1 MASEGLIKVISGYE
15 DYIRRKGVDES
26 VVNAYSMAVNTAFF
40 EEGDIEYGKKLSRR
54 AKALICIFIK
64 DKTGSTPWEL
74 EKYCFKN
81 KTNYQI
87 LDTFYSVLKTEAQH
101 GDLESYLMCLEKK
114 REPKDRFYMPK
125 RKQLR
130 KIGLIQGLQDMI
142 DDKADIL
149 CISMPPGTGKAQ
161 PLYSK
166 VLTPNGF
173 VCMGDIH
180 VGDKVI
186 AGNGKASSVIGVFP
200 QGIKPIY
207 ELTFD
212 DGSKC
217 RCSDE
222 HLWKVQTRDDRRRGN
237 KYRVV
242 ELSKML
248 DNVKIEQGKRLNYS
262 VDYIK
267 SGIEFDEQD
276 LPLHPYVLGVLIG
289 DGSITEGNLG
299 ISSPDDDLIDRF
311 GSLLP
316 EGYGLN
322 YAGAYDFRIIGHRRE
337 GTHPCSDVRLA
348 LVNLGLYGKKSC
360 EKFIPKQYLYASRE
374 SRLELLRGLMD
385 TDGSPGVSA
394 EYSTASKQ
402 LAKDV
407 VELVHSLGGYASI
420 AHRTNC
426 GYIGKDGQ
434 KVICNDS
441 YRLMVQFS
449 AEDDNP
455 FWLKRKAKA
464 YNPKRGV
471 IKRFIKD
478 IQYVGEEECQCIMID
493 DPCHLYVTDDYIIT
507 HNTTLSKFFISGV
520 MGWYPNDYN
529 LFFSHS
535 ADICRMYYDGVLS
548 IINDTE
554 YAWHDIFPDLQVTG
568 TNAKMM
574 NINIGNYKPFQ
585 NLMCG
590 SRGSEL
596 AGKVRCSKFLMVD
609 DLIGKQEEALNKN
622 ILEKIWSNDYT
633 TDALQ
638 RKIEGCK
645 EVHIAT
651 RWSVYDVIGRLQ
663 MIYGDSD
670 RARFI
675 AVPDIDEETGK
686 SNFDYEFGG
695 FSEEFFHSQQLLM
708 DDITYGCLY
717 KQQPMEREGLLYHEE
732 DLRRYLTLPEREPD
746 AILGICDTKAK
757 GTDFMFLPCCY
768 QYDDDYYCVDC
779 VCNDSSDFGV
789 QEELCASLIL
799 RHNMQQCQFESNVGG
814 DRFASNVAKKVE
826 QESGRCNIT
835 TKPTESNKETKIIVN
850 ADWVKKHVLFKD
862 KSMYSPKDEYGTM
875 MKWLISYSVTGKNPH
890 DDIPDGWAMFALF
903 ATAGSRVAKV
913 EAVMNPFRRM

>member
-54 AKALICIFIK
+54 AKALICVFIK

-149 CISMPPGTGKAQ
+149 CISMPPGTGK
-161 PLYSK
+161 
-166 VLTPNGF
+166 
-173 VCMGDIH
+173 
-180 VGDKVI
+180 
-186 AGNGKASSVIGVFP
+186 
-200 QGIKPIY
+200 
-207 ELTFD
+207 
-212 DGSKC
+212 
-217 RCSDE
+217 
-222 HLWKVQTRDDRRRGN
+222 
-237 KYRVV
+237 
-242 ELSKML
+242 
-248 DNVKIEQGKRLNYS
+248 
-262 VDYIK
+262 
-267 SGIEFDEQD
+267 
-276 LPLHPYVLGVLIG
+276 
-289 DGSITEGNLG
+289 
-299 ISSPDDDLIDRF
+299 
-311 GSLLP
+311 
-316 EGYGLN
+316 
-322 YAGAYDFRIIGHRRE
+322 
-337 GTHPCSDVRLA
+337 
-348 LVNLGLYGKKSC
+348 
-360 EKFIPKQYLYASRE
+360 
-374 SRLELLRGLMD
+374 
-385 TDGSPGVSA
+385 
-394 EYSTASKQ
+394 
-402 LAKDV
+402 
-407 VELVHSLGGYASI
+407 
-420 AHRTNC
+420 
-426 GYIGKDGQ
+426 
-434 KVICNDS
+434 
-441 YRLMVQFS
+441 
-449 AEDDNP
+449 
-455 FWLKRKAKA
+455 
-464 YNPKRGV
+464 
-471 IKRFIKD
+471 
-478 IQYVGEEECQCIMID
+478 
-493 DPCHLYVTDDYIIT
+493 
-507 HNTTLSKFFISGV
+507 TTLSKFFISGV

-645 EVHIAT
+645 EIHIAT
-651 RWSVYDVIGRLQ
+651 RWSVWDVIGRLQ

-670 RARFI
+670 RAKFI

-695 FSEEFFHSQQLLM
+695 FSAEFFHSQQLLM

-732 DLRRYLTLPEREPD
+732 DLRRYLTLPKKEPD
-746 AILGICDTKAK
+746 AIIGICDTKAK

-768 QYDDDYYCVDC
+768 QYEDDYYCVDC

>member
-54 AKALICIFIK
+54 AKALICVFIK

-149 CISMPPGTGKAQ
+149 CISMPPGTGK
-161 PLYSK
+161 
-166 VLTPNGF
+166 
-173 VCMGDIH
+173 
-180 VGDKVI
+180 
-186 AGNGKASSVIGVFP
+186 
-200 QGIKPIY
+200 
-207 ELTFD
+207 
-212 DGSKC
+212 
-217 RCSDE
+217 
-222 HLWKVQTRDDRRRGN
+222 
-237 KYRVV
+237 
-242 ELSKML
+242 
-248 DNVKIEQGKRLNYS
+248 
-262 VDYIK
+262 
-267 SGIEFDEQD
+267 
-276 LPLHPYVLGVLIG
+276 
-289 DGSITEGNLG
+289 
-299 ISSPDDDLIDRF
+299 
-311 GSLLP
+311 
-316 EGYGLN
+316 
-322 YAGAYDFRIIGHRRE
+322 
-337 GTHPCSDVRLA
+337 
-348 LVNLGLYGKKSC
+348 
-360 EKFIPKQYLYASRE
+360 
-374 SRLELLRGLMD
+374 
-385 TDGSPGVSA
+385 
-394 EYSTASKQ
+394 
-402 LAKDV
+402 
-407 VELVHSLGGYASI
+407 
-420 AHRTNC
+420 
-426 GYIGKDGQ
+426 
-434 KVICNDS
+434 
-441 YRLMVQFS
+441 
-449 AEDDNP
+449 
-455 FWLKRKAKA
+455 
-464 YNPKRGV
+464 
-471 IKRFIKD
+471 
-478 IQYVGEEECQCIMID
+478 
-493 DPCHLYVTDDYIIT
+493 
-507 HNTTLSKFFISGV
+507 TTLSKFFISGV

-622 ILEKIWSNDYT
+622 TLEKIWSNDYT

-645 EVHIAT
+645 EIHIAT
-651 RWSVYDVIGRLQ
+651 RWSVWDVIGRLQ

-670 RARFI
+670 RAKFI

-695 FSEEFFHSQQLLM
+695 FSAEFFHSQQLLM

-799 RHNMQQCQFESNVGG
+799 RHQMQQCQFESNVGG

-862 KSMYSPKDEYGTM
+862 KSMYSPKDEYGIM
-875 MKWLISYSVTGKNPH
+875 MNWLLNYSVTGRNSH
-890 DDIPDGWAMFALF
+890 DDVVDGWAMFALF

>member
-1 MASEGLIKVISGYE
+1 MASESLIKVISGYE
-15 DYIRRKGVDES
+15 DYIKRKGVDES

-54 AKALICIFIK
+54 AKALICVFIK

-149 CISMPPGTGKAQ
+149 CISMPPGTGK
-161 PLYSK
+161 
-166 VLTPNGF
+166 
-173 VCMGDIH
+173 
-180 VGDKVI
+180 
-186 AGNGKASSVIGVFP
+186 
-200 QGIKPIY
+200 
-207 ELTFD
+207 
-212 DGSKC
+212 
-217 RCSDE
+217 
-222 HLWKVQTRDDRRRGN
+222 
-237 KYRVV
+237 
-242 ELSKML
+242 
-248 DNVKIEQGKRLNYS
+248 
-262 VDYIK
+262 
-267 SGIEFDEQD
+267 
-276 LPLHPYVLGVLIG
+276 
-289 DGSITEGNLG
+289 
-299 ISSPDDDLIDRF
+299 
-311 GSLLP
+311 
-316 EGYGLN
+316 
-322 YAGAYDFRIIGHRRE
+322 
-337 GTHPCSDVRLA
+337 
-348 LVNLGLYGKKSC
+348 
-360 EKFIPKQYLYASRE
+360 
-374 SRLELLRGLMD
+374 
-385 TDGSPGVSA
+385 
-394 EYSTASKQ
+394 
-402 LAKDV
+402 
-407 VELVHSLGGYASI
+407 
-420 AHRTNC
+420 
-426 GYIGKDGQ
+426 
-434 KVICNDS
+434 
-441 YRLMVQFS
+441 
-449 AEDDNP
+449 
-455 FWLKRKAKA
+455 
-464 YNPKRGV
+464 
-471 IKRFIKD
+471 
-478 IQYVGEEECQCIMID
+478 
-493 DPCHLYVTDDYIIT
+493 
-507 HNTTLSKFFISGV
+507 TTLSKFFISGV

-645 EVHIAT
+645 EIHIAT
-651 RWSVYDVIGRLQ
+651 RWSVWDVIGRLQ

-675 AVPDIDEETGK
+675 AVPDIDEETGE

-695 FSEEFFHSQQLLM
+695 FSAEFFHSQQLLM

-826 QESGRCNIT
+826 QASGRCNIT

-875 MKWLISYSVTGKNPH
+875 MKFLMNYSVSGKNVT
-890 DDIPDGWAMFALF
+890 DDVPDGWAMFALF
-903 ATAGSRVAKV
+903 ATAGSRIAKV
-913 EAVMNPFRRM
+913 EAVLNPFRRI

>member
-15 DYIRRKGVDES
+15 DYIKRKGVDES

-54 AKALICIFIK
+54 AKALICVFIK

-101 GDLESYLMCLEKK
+101 GNLESYLMCLEKK

-149 CISMPPGTGKAQ
+149 CISMPPGTGK
-161 PLYSK
+161 
-166 VLTPNGF
+166 
-173 VCMGDIH
+173 
-180 VGDKVI
+180 
-186 AGNGKASSVIGVFP
+186 
-200 QGIKPIY
+200 
-207 ELTFD
+207 
-212 DGSKC
+212 
-217 RCSDE
+217 
-222 HLWKVQTRDDRRRGN
+222 
-237 KYRVV
+237 
-242 ELSKML
+242 
-248 DNVKIEQGKRLNYS
+248 
-262 VDYIK
+262 
-267 SGIEFDEQD
+267 
-276 LPLHPYVLGVLIG
+276 
-289 DGSITEGNLG
+289 
-299 ISSPDDDLIDRF
+299 
-311 GSLLP
+311 
-316 EGYGLN
+316 
-322 YAGAYDFRIIGHRRE
+322 
-337 GTHPCSDVRLA
+337 
-348 LVNLGLYGKKSC
+348 
-360 EKFIPKQYLYASRE
+360 
-374 SRLELLRGLMD
+374 
-385 TDGSPGVSA
+385 
-394 EYSTASKQ
+394 
-402 LAKDV
+402 
-407 VELVHSLGGYASI
+407 
-420 AHRTNC
+420 
-426 GYIGKDGQ
+426 
-434 KVICNDS
+434 
-441 YRLMVQFS
+441 
-449 AEDDNP
+449 
-455 FWLKRKAKA
+455 
-464 YNPKRGV
+464 
-471 IKRFIKD
+471 
-478 IQYVGEEECQCIMID
+478 
-493 DPCHLYVTDDYIIT
+493 
-507 HNTTLSKFFISGV
+507 TTLSKFFISGV

-645 EVHIAT
+645 EIHIAT
-651 RWSVYDVIGRLQ
+651 RWSVWDVIGRLQ

-675 AVPDIDEETGK
+675 AVPDIDEETGE

-695 FSEEFFHSQQLLM
+695 FSAEFFHSQQLLM

-732 DLRRYLTLPEREPD
+732 DLRRYLTLPKKEPD
-746 AILGICDTKAK
+746 AIIGICDTKAK
-757 GTDFMFLPCCY
+757 GADFMFLPCCY
-768 QYDDDYYCVDC
+768 QYEDDYYCVDC

-862 KSMYSPKDEYGTM
+862 KSMYSPKDEYGIM
-875 MKWLISYSVTGKNPH
+875 MNWLLNYSVTGKNAH
-890 DDIPDGWAMFALF
+890 DDVVDGWAMFALF

>member
-54 AKALICIFIK
+54 AKALICVFIK

-81 KTNYQI
+81 KTNFQI

-149 CISMPPGTGKAQ
+149 CISMPPGTGK
-161 PLYSK
+161 
-166 VLTPNGF
+166 
-173 VCMGDIH
+173 
-180 VGDKVI
+180 
-186 AGNGKASSVIGVFP
+186 
-200 QGIKPIY
+200 
-207 ELTFD
+207 
-212 DGSKC
+212 
-217 RCSDE
+217 
-222 HLWKVQTRDDRRRGN
+222 
-237 KYRVV
+237 
-242 ELSKML
+242 
-248 DNVKIEQGKRLNYS
+248 
-262 VDYIK
+262 
-267 SGIEFDEQD
+267 
-276 LPLHPYVLGVLIG
+276 
-289 DGSITEGNLG
+289 
-299 ISSPDDDLIDRF
+299 
-311 GSLLP
+311 
-316 EGYGLN
+316 
-322 YAGAYDFRIIGHRRE
+322 
-337 GTHPCSDVRLA
+337 
-348 LVNLGLYGKKSC
+348 
-360 EKFIPKQYLYASRE
+360 
-374 SRLELLRGLMD
+374 
-385 TDGSPGVSA
+385 
-394 EYSTASKQ
+394 
-402 LAKDV
+402 
-407 VELVHSLGGYASI
+407 
-420 AHRTNC
+420 
-426 GYIGKDGQ
+426 
-434 KVICNDS
+434 
-441 YRLMVQFS
+441 
-449 AEDDNP
+449 
-455 FWLKRKAKA
+455 
-464 YNPKRGV
+464 
-471 IKRFIKD
+471 
-478 IQYVGEEECQCIMID
+478 
-493 DPCHLYVTDDYIIT
+493 
-507 HNTTLSKFFISGV
+507 TTLSKFFISGV

-554 YAWHDIFPDLQVTG
+554 YAWHDIFPELQVTG

-645 EVHIAT
+645 EIHIAT
-651 RWSVYDVIGRLQ
+651 RWSVWDVIGRLQ

-670 RARFI
+670 RAKFI

-708 DDITYGCLY
+708 DDVTYGCLY

-746 AILGICDTKAK
+746 AIIGICDTKAK

-768 QYDDDYYCVDC
+768 QYEDDYYCVDC

-862 KSMYSPKDEYGTM
+862 KSMYSPKDEYGIM
-875 MKWLISYSVTGKNPH
+875 MNWLLNYSVTGRNSH
-890 DDIPDGWAMFALF
+890 DDVVDGWAMFALF

>member
-54 AKALICIFIK
+54 AKALICVFIK

-149 CISMPPGTGKAQ
+149 CISMPPGTGK
-161 PLYSK
+161 
-166 VLTPNGF
+166 
-173 VCMGDIH
+173 
-180 VGDKVI
+180 
-186 AGNGKASSVIGVFP
+186 
-200 QGIKPIY
+200 
-207 ELTFD
+207 
-212 DGSKC
+212 
-217 RCSDE
+217 
-222 HLWKVQTRDDRRRGN
+222 
-237 KYRVV
+237 
-242 ELSKML
+242 
-248 DNVKIEQGKRLNYS
+248 
-262 VDYIK
+262 
-267 SGIEFDEQD
+267 
-276 LPLHPYVLGVLIG
+276 
-289 DGSITEGNLG
+289 
-299 ISSPDDDLIDRF
+299 
-311 GSLLP
+311 
-316 EGYGLN
+316 
-322 YAGAYDFRIIGHRRE
+322 
-337 GTHPCSDVRLA
+337 
-348 LVNLGLYGKKSC
+348 
-360 EKFIPKQYLYASRE
+360 
-374 SRLELLRGLMD
+374 
-385 TDGSPGVSA
+385 
-394 EYSTASKQ
+394 
-402 LAKDV
+402 
-407 VELVHSLGGYASI
+407 
-420 AHRTNC
+420 
-426 GYIGKDGQ
+426 
-434 KVICNDS
+434 
-441 YRLMVQFS
+441 
-449 AEDDNP
+449 
-455 FWLKRKAKA
+455 
-464 YNPKRGV
+464 
-471 IKRFIKD
+471 
-478 IQYVGEEECQCIMID
+478 
-493 DPCHLYVTDDYIIT
+493 
-507 HNTTLSKFFISGV
+507 TTLSKFFISGV

-554 YAWHDIFPDLQVTG
+554 YAWHEIFPDLQVTG

-622 ILEKIWSNDYT
+622 TLEKIWSNDYT

-645 EVHIAT
+645 EIHIAT
-651 RWSVYDVIGRLQ
+651 RWSVWDVIGRLQ
-663 MIYGDSD
+663 MIYDGND

-675 AVPDIDEETGK
+675 AVPDIDEETGE
-686 SNFDYEFGG
+686 SNFDYEYGG
-695 FSEEFFHSQQLLM
+695 FSTEFFHSQQLLM

-746 AILGICDTKAK
+746 AIIGICDTKAK

-768 QYDDDYYCVDC
+768 QYEDDYYCVDC

-850 ADWVKKHVLFKD
+850 ADWVKKHVLFRD
-862 KSMYSPKDEYGTM
+862 KSMYSPKDEYGIM
-875 MKWLISYSVTGKNPH
+875 MNWLLNYSVTGRNSH
-890 DDIPDGWAMFALF
+890 DDVVDGWAMFALF